1 MKCQICHHPCVPD
14 LPGREPYVLEIYKD
28 EEVIVC
34 RICRDEWQAKLA
46 KAKSEKAKKKV
57 ILEFLKK
64 SSLAI
69 LVIILFAFCVKA
81 FGADSAEPAMS
92 CSIHPAGDTVICQ
105 ALNADAFDIQWMTI
119 AYGKPQFFAFGR
131 EVRLPAT
138 HKFWTLFV
146 MSLHKDGEIVSQSA
160 HWFRIRG
167 GKVEGR
173 PYTKG
178 IDPNKDIPEEKNY
191 RRACIVS
198 ILGQE
203 GRVFLESVLIV
214 GEDDNFYWVFKEG
227 YDKALNI
234 PKERI
239 LFAGRSG
246 LFKAQDGQVRK
257 CTCPMG

>member
-34 RICRDEWQAKLA
+34 RICRDEWNAKLE

-57 ILEFLKK
+57 ILDFLKK

-69 LVIILFAFCVKA
+69 LIVVLFVFCAKA
-81 FGADSAEPAMS
+81 FGQEPAMS

-119 AYGKPQFFAFGR
+119 AYGKPQYFAFGR

-146 MSLHKDGEIVSQSA
+146 MSLHKDGEIVKQSA

-167 GKVEGR
+167 GKVEGK

-178 IDPNKDIPEEKNY
+178 IDPNKDIPEDKNY

-198 ILGQE
+198 ILGNE
-203 GRVFLESVLIV
+203 GRVFLEPVLIV
-214 GEDDNFYWVFKEG
+214 GEDDNFYWVFKDG
-227 YDKALNI
+227 YDKSLNI
-234 PKERI
+234 PKERV
-239 LFAGRSG
+239 LLAGRTG